1 VVSVREVTN
10 TTDINFIAEPE
21 REYAVSVES
30 VEEVLCRVSIREY
43 ARGNTGVRVFPKDSQ
58 VGDRV
63 RRLLQAVQEL
73 ESGEMEETAKVG
85 EEIIRKMVTEKI
97 ISLVETIAI
106 VIVMFV
112 QMNYLKTLID
122 SSRRLI

>member
-1 VVSVREVTN
+1 
-10 TTDINFIAEPE
+10 
-21 REYAVSVES
+21 
-30 VEEVLCRVSIREY
+30 
-43 ARGNTGVRVFPKDSQ
+43 
-58 VGDRV
+58 
-63 RRLLQAVQEL
+63 VQEL

-112 QMNYLKTLID
+112 QMNYLKRLID